1 MNIRNNDF
9 LYLLLSISLA
19 GLAAIA
25 LGNSD
30 AKVGL
35 YTAVGAL
42 GIVFTLAIIIK
53 PSLGANILIIAIF
66 TNISDNLTDRGY
78 PGVVKPLVAVV
89 FIAIMV
95 RNYYVGQLPKDRK
108 KTVFIEVFLLL
119 YFVAVASSYLVA
131 SNKERAMADIL
142 DLGKDI
148 VIIYTILFAIRE
160 WTSWKQAI
168 WLIIA
173 TTAILCSL
181 GLYQIVSGNYGQDF
195 FGLAQLELQG
205 VFDGDNSS
213 TLRINGPIGD
223 PNMWGQVIAAVMPL
237 VLFRIIHEPHAK
249 TKFFTM
255 GVAGILLFVLL
266 NTYSR
271 GAYLALLVVVF
282 LTFFVLEKKIN
293 PFVII
298 AGIGLMILVIPLL
311 PQSYSARFQ
320 SLTALTP
327 VSTNS
332 GGVYQ
337 DGSLQGR
344 SSVMLTALSM
354 VADNPLLGV
363 GAGNFKNNYQKYN
376 QILGIEFE
384 YGERDA
390 HSLYTQVL
398 SETGILGSITFLG
411 ILISLMS
418 ALSKSLKSI
427 KDLPDYKIY
436 GPWIRSLQLSIVGYL
451 VASTFLHNDYLR
463 YFWIL
468 VALSITVIQ
477 LVDEQFNYRERA
489 SSLYESPF

>member
-1 MNIRNNDF
+1 MIVKNNDF
-9 LYLLLSISLA
+9 LFLLTGVVLA
-19 GLAAIA
+19 GLAALA
-25 LGNSD
+25 LGSPD
-30 AKVGL
+30 ANVGL
-35 YTAVGAL
+35 YSVAGLL
-42 GIVFTLAIIIK
+42 GIVLVLAIIIK
-53 PSLGANILIIAIF
+53 PNFGANVLIIAIF
-66 TNISDNLTDRGY
+66 TNVSAQLTDYGY
-78 PGVVKPLVAVV
+78 PGIVKPLVVIV
-89 FIAIMV
+89 FSAIMV
-95 RNYYVGQLPKDRK
+95 RNYYAGQLPNDRK
-108 KTVFIEVFLLL
+108 TTSVIEMFLIMYFIV
-119 YFVAVASSYLVA
+119 VTASYLVA
-131 SNKERAMADIL
+131 SNKSRALNEIL
-142 DLGKDI
+142 ELGKNL
-148 VIIYTILFAIRE
+148 VIIYTILFSLRE
-160 WTSWKQAI
+160 WTTWKQAV
-168 WLIIA
+168 WIIIL
-173 TTAILCSL
+173 TTAVLSL
-181 GLYQIVSGNYGQDF
+181 LGVYQIAAHNYSQEF
-195 FGLAQLELQG
+195 FRFSTVEIQG
-205 VFDGDNSS
+205 VFDNDNSS
-213 TLRINGPIGD
+213 TARIGGPVHD
-223 PNMWGQVIAAVMPL
+223 PNYWAQILVSVIPL
-237 VLFRIIHEPHAK
+237 VIFRIIHEPHAK
-249 TKFFTM
+249 TKFFNI
-255 GVAGILLFVLL
+255 GVAVILLFVLL

-271 GAYLALLVVVF
+271 GAYLALLVVIF

-293 PFVII
+293 PFVTIV
-298 AGIGLMILVIPLL
+298 GIGLIIFVIPLL
-311 PQSYSARFQ
+311 PQSYTARFQ

-327 VSTNS
+327 VSTNG

-354 VADNPLLGV
+354 FADNPLLGV